1 MDQGWLTG
9 EPSAVDESSFPRER
23 EPRADRVAVAL
34 GPRLRWGDSGRSGL
48 EGRRSD
54 LGGDAHPDWA
64 TVLELTFTANGL
76 AG

>member
-9 EPSAVDESSFPRER
+9 EPSAVDASSLPCE
-23 EPRADRVAVAL
+23 RADSVAVAL
-34 GPRLRWGDSGRSGL
+34 GPRLRGGDPGRSGP

-54 LGGDAHPDWA
+54 RGGGAHPDWA
-64 TVLELTFTANGL
+64 TVQELTFTANGL